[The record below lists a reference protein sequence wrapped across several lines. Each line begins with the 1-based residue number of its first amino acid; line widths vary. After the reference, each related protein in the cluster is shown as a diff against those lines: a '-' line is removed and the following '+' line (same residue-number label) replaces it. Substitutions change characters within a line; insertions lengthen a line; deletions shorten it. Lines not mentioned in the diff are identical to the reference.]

1 VASLCIGSCFA
12 GKLMQRA
19 SDRVVALSSAR
30 PFAIGR
36 KTCSERKPHGYLKT
50 EAVKANAVSGV
61 IVAAT

>member
-1 VASLCIGSCFA
+1 
-12 GKLMQRA
+12 MQRA